1 MVSSFFG
8 RCLVL
13 VLGPLLTQIAAVFGY
28 FEVLLQLED
37 LQKIEQE
44 RIRLK
49 TFDAT
54 MNAAGIP
61 VDMLEDMF
69 DCTYSLLN
77 SIKAAIEAGDK
88 TQSTI
93 LQAMNDEGD
102 SSCILYHFK
111 ASFSL
116 TGLKVSL
123 EDL

>member
-1 MVSSFFG
+1 
-8 RCLVL
+8 
-13 VLGPLLTQIAAVFGY
+13 LLIRIAAVFGY
-28 FEVLLQLED
+28 FEVLLQSED

-44 RIRLK
+44 RTRLK

-69 DCTYSLLN
+69 DCTYSLLDR
-77 SIKAAIEAGDK
+77 IKAAIEVGDK
-88 TQSTI
+88 TQTAI
-93 LQAMNDEGD
+93 LQAMNNEGD

-111 ASFSL
+111 ASYFL
-116 TGLKVSL
+116 AGLNFSL